1 MTSGFFLEYNRKVK
15 GAVAFLG
22 FLLLA
27 LPSPPLAASSIAGVC
42 PDGSVFIVSKKAD
55 IPCRRARLVEPS
67 EIPPLRPELLPRPYP
82 WMVDQEARNPNNPYN
97 LLEAAEAVRALH
109 GHKGS
114 SIPDST
120 AEAPAPSH
128 AVVPLRLPAEE
139 VEALIELVDLRQSI
153 IPATLRAEDALG
165 RGRLEV
171 QFAYSRAF
179 ETHALEWLDSDP
191 AQGSVVLFA
200 VRALETGEFYPSF
213 FFLQH
218 SEGFRPDPGKA
229 REVGFLIGSPGPLEP
244 GAIRVGYVV
253 LPGRFR
259 PSEPMEL
266 WWNDRRVEATL
277 EPTG

>member
-1 MTSGFFLEYNRKVK
+1 MEYNQRVR
-15 GAVAFLG
+15 GAAVFLG
-22 FLLLA
+22 FCLLA
-27 LPSPPLAASSIAGVC
+27 LPAPLLAASSIAGVC
-42 PDGSVFIVSKKAD
+42 PDGSVFIVRKKAD

-109 GHKGS
+109 GGS
-114 SIPDST
+114 DSA
-120 AEAPAPSH
+120 AEAPPPSH

-139 VEALIELVDLRQSI
+139 VEALIELVDLRQSVV
-153 IPATLRAEDALG
+153 PATLRAEDALG

-179 ETHALEWLDSDP
+179 ETHALDWLDAQP

-200 VRALETGEFYPSF
+200 VRALEAGEFYPSF

-218 SEGFRPDPGKA
+218 SEGFRPDPGQA
-229 REVGFLIGSPGPLEP
+229 REVGFLVGSSGPLEP